1 MAVCVNSQ
9 PPSLFCNKEKTLFD
23 VFKSCATLTGMKTL
37 QALLISSL
45 LLATPSIALA
55 QQSITPPDEE
65 TIQPIL
71 PPENNDAVIEG
82 QATLDRLFE
91 QLKKDPKK
99 SSASATARMIW
110 REWTAS
116 GSKSID
122 LLMSWAARAMR
133 DEDYAKA
140 EDLLDQVI
148 VLKPEYSEAWNRR
161 ATLYFTKLD
170 YSRSLA
176 DIEKT
181 LVLEPRHFGA
191 LSGLAVIMQRLDR
204 NKDALKA
211 WYRVLEIYPANK
223 AAQDAV
229 IALEEEL
236 AGSRT

>member
-1 MAVCVNSQ
+1 
-9 PPSLFCNKEKTLFD
+9 
-23 VFKSCATLTGMKTL
+23 MKIL
-37 QALLISSL
+37 QTILISSL
-45 LLATPSIALA
+45 FLATPATAIA

-65 TIQPIL
+65 TTQPIL
-71 PPENNDAVIEG
+71 PPEDNPVLESG
-82 QATLDRLFE
+82 ETLDRLFE

-133 DEDYAKA
+133 DQEFAKA

-148 VLKPEYSEAWNRR
+148 VLNPEYSEGWNRR

-170 YSRSLA
+170 YGRSLA

-181 LVLEPRHFGA
+181 LALEPRHFGA

-204 NKDALKA
+204 NEDALKA

-236 AGSRT
+236 AGSRS